1 VGARVVAMNLVP
13 LPSNGVTLALLRLV
27 PQGVEERVRLVGTAV
42 QFVWVLA
49 WLVLGVLRGGSGR

>member
-1 VGARVVAMNLVP
+1 MNLVP